1 MLHVGNA
8 RTALITWLFARKH
21 GGHFLLRIDDT
32 DRERSK
38 TEYETAI
45 EDSLVWMGL
54 GWDEKIN
61 QQHRLE
67 RYAER
72 IEQLKA
78 DGRLYAC
85 YETPDELALKRKTQL
100 SRGKPPIYDRA
111 ALELTDPQK
120 AAYEAEGRAPHWRF
134 KLEHTPI
141 EWEDLIRGPVKFNGA
156 DLSDP
161 VVIRED
167 GSPLYHLC
175 SVIDDADFRITHV
188 VRGEEHVSNT
198 AAHVQMFEALG
209 ATPPEFVHLP
219 LISDSALDFDRP
231 VPPDTP
237 GIDRAEGYRCELD
250 PGEMLV
256 LPSRYW
262 HFIEYIE
269 PSAAVS
275 YSFYTGRVTW
285 LLGTLNGLFYNGFAV
300 VRQIHEKR
308 WFRRWGRWHA
318 RTRARLRYG
327 PPRGPV
333 VAALRAA
340 GLGLTWLAERT
351 VYCLLWYPMLFF
363 FLARYRGGA
372 TIYAS
377 KT

>member
-1 MLHVGNA
+1 MADPATADPMPPAAPDGAPRLADALVNLRPVERVALADLLADPARLKARIAGRGRKPLIVTGVADTWAEPVRADPLGCLRARAHGDSVISVHRTPRGQPRRPGAQMTVAEFFSAVFDRGESARVFGLTTGHFPADAVGAYRPPAVLISALPIRDRYFGIETGMLFLGNDA
-8 RTALITWLFARKH
+8 ATDMHYDREWNDLLHIAIAGRRRLTLFAPDQSTAL
-21 GGHFLLRIDDT
+21 
-32 DRERSK
+32 
-38 TEYETAI
+38 
-45 EDSLVWMGL
+45 
-54 GWDEKIN
+54 
-61 QQHRLE
+61 HR
-67 RYAER
+67 
-72 IEQLKA
+72 
-78 DGRLYAC
+78 
-85 YETPDELALKRKTQL
+85 
-100 SRGKPPIYDRA
+100 
-111 ALELTDPQK
+111 
-120 AAYEAEGRAPHWRF
+120 
-134 KLEHTPI
+134 
-141 EWEDLIRGPVKFNGA
+141 
-156 DLSDP
+156 
-161 VVIRED
+161 
-167 GSPLYHLC
+167 
-175 SVIDDADFRITHV
+175 
-188 VRGEEHVSNT
+188 
-198 AAHVQMFEALG
+198 
-209 ATPPEFVHLP
+209 LP

>member
-1 MLHVGNA
+1 MCLAGDLRSA
-8 RTALITWLFARKH
+8 ELAIAGRRRLTLFAPDQSTAL
-21 GGHFLLRIDDT
+21 
-32 DRERSK
+32 
-38 TEYETAI
+38 
-45 EDSLVWMGL
+45 
-54 GWDEKIN
+54 
-61 QQHRLE
+61 HR
-67 RYAER
+67 
-72 IEQLKA
+72 
-78 DGRLYAC
+78 
-85 YETPDELALKRKTQL
+85 
-100 SRGKPPIYDRA
+100 
-111 ALELTDPQK
+111 
-120 AAYEAEGRAPHWRF
+120 
-134 KLEHTPI
+134 
-141 EWEDLIRGPVKFNGA
+141 
-156 DLSDP
+156 
-161 VVIRED
+161 
-167 GSPLYHLC
+167 
-175 SVIDDADFRITHV
+175 
-188 VRGEEHVSNT
+188 
-198 AAHVQMFEALG
+198 
-209 ATPPEFVHLP
+209 LP

-300 VRQIHEKR
+300 VRQVHEKR

-340 GLGLTWLAERT
+340 GLGLT
-351 VYCLLWYPMLFF
+351 
-363 FLARYRGGA
+363 
-372 TIYAS
+372 
-377 KT
+377 